1 MPILWTAGA
10 GILIGLLNGL
20 FGAGGGIA
28 AVALFEKNGFSR
40 KSAHATAVSIMLF
53 LSAVSGFLYWQR
65 GYVSLSD
72 VLPFLPGGVLGAAL
86 GGWLLPK
93 IPDTWLKKIFSLF
106 ILYAAVR
113 LFFR

>member
-53 LSAVSGFLYWQR
+53 CRRSAAFCIGSAGMSAYPMSSPSCPAGCWGRPWADGCFR
-65 GYVSLSD
+65 KSRI
-72 VLPFLPGGVLGAAL
+72 LG
-86 GGWLLPK
+86 
-93 IPDTWLKKIFSLF
+93 
-106 ILYAAVR
+106 
-113 LFFR
+113 